1 MKPKHSVHQI
11 TKLLDIEPLLIICFD
26 HELGHHSA
34 ERQLSGQIIVESL
47 NYFKDSTTFLIFGC
61 PFTHFKVCGFITSPV
76 VR

>member
-34 ERQLSGQIIVESL
+34 ERQLSGQILECF
-47 NYFKDSTTFLIFGC
+47 YTK
-61 PFTHFKVCGFITSPV
+61 
-76 VR
+76 